1 MNKIPRVNIVIAT
14 LLLIGV
20 LVLLMVGIFYGGE
33 KKKGTK
39 EQVQKVYSQFLEVID
54 SPKGILPETIIATT
68 TSTTTAQV
76 VTTPKEVVEWSG
88 KYIEVIDGCGPYYG
102 GACLSVRSGPGLEY
116 PKVYKL
122 RTGMVL
128 KVSGTVTSTSD
139 VISTVASTTAST
151 TDSTTE
157 KVKQTWYKV
166 TFSEHLRYPERHNG
180 DWYVA
185 ADFVREV
192 RATSAGY
199 KGVGTNAVSNKKI
212 IVDRSEQMAYAYDD
226 GELFMKQSVST
237 GKGETLTPRGT
248 FSIFSKT
255 PSRYMQGPLPG
266 ISDQVY
272 DLPGVPWTMYFT
284 EQGGAFHGAYWHDKF
299 GQQWSHGCVNLPIA
313 SAEKLYNWADIGTVV
328 VVRD

>member
-1 MNKIPRVNIVIAT
+1 MKNKVVAIVVLIMSSI
-14 LLLIGV
+14 LLTIG
-20 LVLLMVGIFYGGE
+20 LFYGDE

-54 SPKGILPETIIATT
+54 SPRSAEPELQIATT
-68 TSTTTAQV
+68 TASTTEPVA
-76 VTTPKEVVEWSG
+76 TTPREVVEWSG

-102 GACLSVRSGPGLEY
+102 GACLSVRSGPGLQY

-128 KVSGTVTSTSD
+128 KVSDMVTTTSL
-139 VISTVASTTAST
+139 VTTNIASTTAST
-151 TDSTTE
+151 TESTTE
-157 KVKQTWYKV
+157 SVTHDWYKV

-192 RATSAGY
+192 SGTSAGY
-199 KGVGTNAVSNKKI
+199 KGQGAKAKSNKKI
-212 IVDRSEQMAYAYDD
+212 IVDRSEQKLYAYED

-237 GKGETLTPRGT
+237 GKGETQTPRGT

-284 EQGGAFHGAYWHDKF
+284 EQGAALHGAYWHDKF
-299 GQQWSHGCVNLPIA
+299 GEQWSHGCVNLPIERA
-313 SAEKLYNWADIGTVV
+313 KELYQWADIGTVV